1 MSVKIHG
8 SVQPKCKN
16 VLLAVNLYAS
26 QKLQYKLIHFFNNFF
41 VVCLQIHC
49 NAAQSLCD
57 IVRLGR
63 EQMMQ
68 MQDSSDPDPLL
79 TTMEL

>member
-1 MSVKIHG
+1 M
-8 SVQPKCKN
+8 
-16 VLLAVNLYAS
+16 
-26 QKLQYKLIHFFNNFF
+26 QKLWYKLIDTF
-41 VVCLQIHC
+41 VLFLQIHC

-68 MQDSSDPDPLL
+68 MQDTSDPDPLL

>member
-1 MSVKIHG
+1 MYTSVLVSKAFRMLLYFDSNGINQGVHSSSNEVFG
-8 SVQPKCKN
+8 N
-16 VLLAVNLYAS
+16 V
-26 QKLQYKLIHFFNNFF
+26 IF
-41 VVCLQIHC
+41 QIHC

-68 MQDSSDPDPLL
+68 MQDTSDPDPLL